1 MASAAKEELAESV
14 VVVAVQPELAAA
26 ACRPSSEATIPM
38 EHGTSSAGPSTCDD
52 PPDSNLSIPF
62 LNAASPILCAPL
74 QDTALPLARASH
86 VWLPAEEQWRQL
98 KPPRKRKQ
106 PVERPAS
113 GMAVGGETSDLPVSR
128 RGPVADALP
137 PGWVCD
143 EHVSSSGIHY
153 KRYRGPYGQRA
164 QSVRDAW
171 RKVEGEAEAREAGK
185 EAGAAAGA
193 AAGAPPH
200 GGEPPAAPAKATLS
214 LAVRDDGTGRTVVAA
229 TVCASARG
237 RKQRCDKGKKRGPRA
252 PTGAAADAPGG
263 AAVDFALGP
272 LPQGALAPGDPAA
285 VAAKAEEK
293 AARRAAR
300 RVVAAVLD
308 GLVRQVEREHG
319 PPPAEGVAAAGAA
332 GARSSAASS
341 SEPWSAGRGRVK
353 GSPATAFELFLA
365 ERRQELK
372 AREVGLSK
380 AELHTRVV
388 AEWRENKGEAA
399 ERRLGLGL
407 GLGLG

>member
-1 MASAAKEELAESV
+1 MASAANEELAESV
-14 VVVAVQPELAAA
+14 VVLAVQPELAAA

-38 EHGTSSAGPSTCDD
+38 ENGTSSAGPSTCDD
-52 PPDSNLSIPF
+52 HLPDSSLTSPF

-86 VWLPAEEQWRQL
+86 VWLPAEKQWRQL
-98 KPPRKRKQ
+98 KQ
-106 PVERPAS
+106 VVERPAS
-113 GMAVGGETSDLPVSR
+113 GMAVGADAAGLPVSR
-128 RGPVADALP
+128 RGPVADTLP

-171 RKVEGEAEAREAGK
+171 RKVEGEAEARDAGK
-185 EAGAAAGA
+185 EAWAGAGA
-193 AAGAPPH
+193 APH
-200 GGEPPAAPAKATLS
+200 GGEPPAAAAKATLS
-214 LAVRDDGTGRTVVAA
+214 LAVRNDGTGRTVVAA
-229 TVCASARG
+229 TVRASARA
-237 RKQRCDKGKKRGPRA
+237 RKQRSDKGKKRGPRA
-252 PTGAAADAPGG
+252 PAGAAGETAGG
-263 AAVDFALGP
+263 AAVDFAFGP
-272 LPQGALAPGDPAA
+272 QPQGALAPGDPAA

-319 PPPAEGVAAAGAA
+319 TPPAEGVAGAS
-332 GARSSAASS
+332 ARSSAASS
-341 SEPWSAGRGRVK
+341 SDAWSAGRGRVK

-372 AREVGLSK
+372 ARESGLSK

-388 AEWRENKGEAA
+388 TEWRENKGEAA
-399 ERRLGLGL
+399 ERRR
-407 GLGLG
+407 

>member
-1 MASAAKEELAESV
+1 MASSGNEELAERV

-52 PPDSNLSIPF
+52 PPDSSLTSPF

-74 QDTALPLARASH
+74 QDTTLPLARASH

-98 KPPRKRKQ
+98 KQLKPPTKRKQ
-106 PVERPAS
+106 AVERPAS
-113 GMAVGGETSDLPVSR
+113 GMAVGADAAGVPVSR

-185 EAGAAAGA
+185 EAGAGAGA
-193 AAGAPPH
+193 APH
-200 GGEPPAAPAKATLS
+200 GGEPPAATAKATLS
-214 LAVRDDGTGRTVVAA
+214 LAVRDDGTGRAMVAA
-229 TVCASARG
+229 TVRASARA
-237 RKQRCDKGKKRGPRA
+237 RKQRSDKGKKRGPRA
-252 PTGAAADAPGG
+252 PAGAAGDAAAGG

-272 LPQGALAPGDPAA
+272 PPQGALAPGDAAA
-285 VAAKAEEK
+285 VPAKAEEK

-300 RVVAAVLD
+300 RAVAAVLD

-319 PPPAEGVAAAGAA
+319 PPPAEGAA
-332 GARSSAASS
+332 ARSSAASS
-341 SEPWSAGRGRVK
+341 SDAWSAGRGP
-353 GSPATAFELFLA
+353 S
-365 ERRQELK
+365 
-372 AREVGLSK
+372 
-380 AELHTRVV
+380 
-388 AEWRENKGEAA
+388 
-399 ERRLGLGL
+399 
-407 GLGLG
+407 

>member
-1 MASAAKEELAESV
+1 MASSGNEELAEPV
-14 VVVAVQPELAAA
+14 VVVAVQSELAAA
-26 ACRPSSEATIPM
+26 ACRPSSEATVPM

-52 PPDSNLSIPF
+52 PPDSSLTSPF

-74 QDTALPLARASH
+74 QDTTLPLARASH

-98 KPPRKRKQ
+98 KPPTKRKQ
-106 PVERPAS
+106 AVER
-113 GMAVGGETSDLPVSR
+113 PVSR

-185 EAGAAAGA
+185 EAGAGAGA
-193 AAGAPPH
+193 APH
-200 GGEPPAAPAKATLS
+200 GGEPPAATAKATLS
-214 LAVRDDGTGRTVVAA
+214 LAVRDDGTGRAVVAA
-229 TVCASARG
+229 IVRASARA
-237 RKQRCDKGKKRGPRA
+237 RKQRSDKGKKRGPRA
-252 PTGAAADAPGG
+252 PAGAAGDAAAGG

-272 LPQGALAPGDPAA
+272 PPQGALAPGDAAA
-285 VAAKAEEK
+285 VPAKAEEK

-300 RVVAAVLD
+300 RAVAAVLD

-319 PPPAEGVAAAGAA
+319 PPPAEGVAA
-332 GARSSAASS
+332 RSGTSS
-341 SEPWSAGRGRVK
+341 SSDAWSAGRGP
-353 GSPATAFELFLA
+353 S
-365 ERRQELK
+365 
-372 AREVGLSK
+372 
-380 AELHTRVV
+380 
-388 AEWRENKGEAA
+388 
-399 ERRLGLGL
+399 
-407 GLGLG
+407 

>member
-1 MASAAKEELAESV
+1 MASSGNEELAERV

-52 PPDSNLSIPF
+52 PPDSSLTSPF

-74 QDTALPLARASH
+74 QDTTLPLARASH

-98 KPPRKRKQ
+98 KPPTKRKQ
-106 PVERPAS
+106 AVERPAS
-113 GMAVGGETSDLPVSR
+113 GMAVGADAAGLPVSR

-185 EAGAAAGA
+185 EAGAGAGA
-193 AAGAPPH
+193 APH
-200 GGEPPAAPAKATLS
+200 GGEPPAATAKATLS
-214 LAVRDDGTGRTVVAA
+214 LAVRDDGTGRAMVAA
-229 TVCASARG
+229 TVRASARA
-237 RKQRCDKGKKRGPRA
+237 RKQRSDKGKKRGPRA
-252 PTGAAADAPGG
+252 PAGAAGDAAAGG
-263 AAVDFALGP
+263 AAVDFAFGP
-272 LPQGALAPGDPAA
+272 PPQGALAPGEPAA

-300 RVVAAVLD
+300 RAVAAVLD

-319 PPPAEGVAAAGAA
+319 PPPAEGAA
-332 GARSSAASS
+332 ARSSAASS
-341 SEPWSAGRGRVK
+341 SDAWSAGRGP
-353 GSPATAFELFLA
+353 S
-365 ERRQELK
+365 
-372 AREVGLSK
+372 
-380 AELHTRVV
+380 
-388 AEWRENKGEAA
+388 
-399 ERRLGLGL
+399 
-407 GLGLG
+407 